1 MDQDAR
7 DVAQLE
13 IESLQDFIEDKRVTQ
28 QRFQDEAD
36 NEADRIAD
44 LESELA
50 DLRAEGELA

>member
-28 QRFQDEAD
+28 QAFQDEAD
-36 NEADRIAD
+36 KEADRISD
-44 LESELA
+44 LESELT